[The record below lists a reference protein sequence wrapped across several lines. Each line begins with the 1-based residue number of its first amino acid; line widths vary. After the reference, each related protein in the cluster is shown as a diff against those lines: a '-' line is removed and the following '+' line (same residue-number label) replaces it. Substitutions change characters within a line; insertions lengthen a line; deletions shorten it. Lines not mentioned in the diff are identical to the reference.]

1 MSRLPAKSTIGQPFV
16 ELVTVD
22 STNIYAM
29 DHLQANLAAHGAAFF
44 AHEQTAGKGQHGK
57 NWIMERGANIALSV
71 VLDCSFLS
79 LLHQF
84 PLSVMV
90 SLAAYDLFSAYAG
103 DDTFIKWPNDIYWRD
118 RKAGGILIETQV
130 RGNIWQAAVAG
141 MGINLNQTV
150 FPAQVKN
157 PVSLKQITGKNFNT
171 VTLAHQLCGHLQK
184 RYDQLQ
190 SGGEE
195 AMLVEYNTHLYKNGQ
210 EATLKKGPIV
220 FKAIIAGVS
229 AKGELLVSGGMNER
243 FRFGEIE
250 WVLPANHIR

>member
-29 DHLQANLAAHGAAFF
+29 DHLQANLAAHGAVFF
-44 AHEQTAGKGQHGK
+44 AHSQTAGKGQHGK
-57 NWIMERGANIALSV
+57 QWVTDPGANIAMSV

-79 LLHQF
+79 LGHQF

-103 DDTFIKWPNDIYWRD
+103 EETFIKWPNDIYWRD

-130 RGNIWQAAVAG
+130 RGSIWQAAVAG
-141 MGINLNQTV
+141 IGMNLNQTR
-150 FPAQVKN
+150 FPDIVQN

-171 VTLAHQLCGHLQK
+171 IALAHELCGHLQK
-184 RYDQLQ
+184 RYLQLAK
-190 SGGEE
+190 GGESE
-195 AMLVEYNTHLYKNGQ
+195 MLIEYNDHLYKKGQ
-210 EATLKKGPIV
+210 EVKLKKGPIV
-220 FKAIIAGVS
+220 FTAHISGVS
-229 AKGELLVSGGMNER
+229 ANGELLVKDSLEES
-243 FRFGEIE
+243 FRFGEVE
-250 WVLPANHIR
+250 WVLPAVS